1 MAVFSYTAI
10 NEYGEEI
17 SGLIEADDSARA
29 SADIASRGLY
39 VVKVSRAAMA
49 LESLRKRFL
58 HRRIKRKPIIEFAKN
73 LSLMMKAGVP
83 IISGLQDIAETAEQ
97 KSFKEVIA
105 AIAKSVEMGISFS
118 EAVAAHSFVLPD
130 IFVRLVAIGEETG
143 SLEKSLQDVADH
155 LQRVDDLVAALQR
168 ALIYPV
174 FALLATGGALIFWM
188 AFVLPQLKDAF
199 TGMGVELPALTV
211 LLMESSTFVQGNLG
225 LGALALIAL
234 CLAVPVFKKV
244 GAARYYIDLLMIRLP
259 LLRLIVHN
267 KLIALFAEQLRILLV
282 AGITVDRALEVIAD
296 VIGNEVFRRAVLDA
310 LERIKAGNLVADS
323 LKKHNVFPPM
333 VLRMISIGE
342 TSGSLD
348 VQLAYLSEYY
358 LKLLD
363 DTADKFGKMLEPIMI
378 IVIGL
383 IFLCIIAG
391 ILLPIYDLIKD
402 IG

>member
-10 NEYGEEI
+10 NEYGEEVT
-17 SGLIEADDSARA
+17 GLVEANDSERA
-29 SADIASRGLY
+29 SADIAARGLY

-58 HRRIKRKPIIEFAKN
+58 HRRVKRKQIIEFSKN

-83 IISGLQDIAETAEQ
+83 IISGLQDLAETAEQ
-97 KSFKEVIA
+97 RSFKDLIA
-105 AIAKSVEMGISFS
+105 AIAKNVEMGISFS
-118 EAVAAHSFVLPD
+118 EAVAAHRFVLPD
-130 IFVRLVAIGEETG
+130 IFVRLIAIGEETG

-155 LQRVDDLVAALQR
+155 LQRVDDLISALQR
-168 ALIYPV
+168 ALIYPA

-199 TGMGVELPALTV
+199 TGMGVELPALTI
-211 LLMESSTFVQGNLG
+211 LLMESSTIIQNNLG
-225 LGALALIAL
+225 LGALGLVALG
-234 CLAVPVFKKV
+234 LAVPVLKKV
-244 GAARYYIDLLMIRLP
+244 ETTRYYIDLLMIRMP
-259 LLRLIVHN
+259 IVRLIMHN
-267 KLIALFAEQLRILLV
+267 KLVALFAEQLRILLV
-282 AGITVDRALEVIAD
+282 AGVTVDRALEENV
-296 VIGNEVFRRAVLDA
+296 
-310 LERIKAGNLVADS
+310 KAGNLVADS

-333 VLRMISIGE
+333 VLRMIGIGE

-348 VQLAYLSEYY
+348 VQLAHLAEYY

-391 ILLPIYDLIKD
+391 ILLPIYDLIKE